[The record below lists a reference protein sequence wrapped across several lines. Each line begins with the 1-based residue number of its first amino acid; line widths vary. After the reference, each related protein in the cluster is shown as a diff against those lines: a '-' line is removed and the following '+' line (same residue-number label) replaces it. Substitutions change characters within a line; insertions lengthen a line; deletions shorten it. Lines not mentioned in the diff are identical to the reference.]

1 MVCWQCSFGPYD
13 ELEEEV
19 DSLEDRFPQQIGEY
33 SYKLPQW
40 LENYLFDELGAKY
53 MPDHDRFSYNLD
65 LNINENKIYLG
76 TYFPRSCI
84 ECYTIFSSIFTKSN
98 YASQLQKESLT
109 LFDFGCGSGG
119 DMLGTLL
126 AIEQFLPTITKVSIV
141 AVDGNKSALV
151 NLDKLFAKY
160 KENSRLNVELE
171 IFPFAIEGEKEI
183 KKLLDYCS
191 IIGIDKFDFFLTS
204 KAICEFVS
212 KNLVEQNAYTYFAT
226 LFAPLLSQQGIM
238 TFVDVTIPIESI
250 GNRFLPYYMFEG
262 LNDFEKQ
269 NSTQYKTVLPLSC
282 HNKATIC
289 NTSCFS
295 QHKIYVSHRGKTN
308 DLTKITYRMI
318 ARLQIANA
326 LKFVGVPKD
335 IFYGTKCNVNK

>member
-1 MVCWQCSFGPYD
+1 MD
-13 ELEEEV
+13 IIK
-19 DSLEDRFPQQIGEY
+19 DRFPLQKYGA
-33 SYKLPQW
+33 SYELPQW
-40 LENYLFDELGAKY
+40 LDDYLFEELGAVY
-53 MPDHDRFSYNLD
+53 MPDHNRFSYNLD
-65 LNINENKIYLG
+65 LNIDENKIYLG

-84 ECYTIFSSIFTKSN
+84 ECYTIFSSMFTESN
-98 YASQLQKESLT
+98 YALQLQKDSLT

-119 DMLGTLL
+119 DMLGILL
-126 AIEQFLPTITKVSIV
+126 AIEQFLPTISKVSIV

-160 KENSRLNVELE
+160 KENSRLDVELE
-171 IFPFAIEGEKEI
+171 IFPFAIDGEKEI
-183 KKLLDYCS
+183 KKLLEYCS

-269 NSTQYKTVLPLSC
+269 NSTQYKTILPISC
-282 HNKATIC
+282 HNNATIC
-289 NTSCFS
+289 NKTCFS
-295 QHKIYVSHRGKTN
+295 QHKIYVSHKGKTN

-318 ARLQIANA
+318 ARLPIAKD
-326 LKFVGVPKD
+326 LQFVGVPKD
-335 IFYGTKCNVNK
+335 IFHGTKCNINK